1 MYLIRQPIVILARN
15 SSKLAFMGKEAGN
28 PWKIYT
34 VSEAG
39 EGAANYVLDH
49 AQLGDAILF
58 HIAEARVPYEFF
70 KSIRAN
76 VRSGIGVDG
85 PEIIYPRHGDR
96 LDYQDFTGKPSGEL
110 VQSASGHHSRVWV
123 VLMSNG
129 TLGHPDA
136 TTVMLNQTLGES
148 FPRVERVQFPQVEV
162 RLYSRP

>member
-1 MYLIRQPIVILARN
+1 M
-15 SSKLAFMGKEAGN
+15 
-28 PWKIYT
+28 
-34 VSEAG
+34 
-39 EGAANYVLDH
+39 LDH

-70 KSIRAN
+70 KSIRTN

-110 VQSASGHHSRVWV
+110 VQSASGHYSRVWV

-136 TTVMLNQTLGES
+136 TTLMLNQTLGES